1 MSTIGVVIFAAFVG
15 VAYLGVRRK
24 APKEAEFFANLLI
37 VYIKLPC
44 ELLP

>member
-24 APKEAEFFANLLI
+24 APKEAEFCKFN
-37 VYIKLPC
+37 
-44 ELLP
+44 